1 MEIIIGRE
9 KEISILNMVYNSEKS
24 EFIALYGRR
33 RVGKTFLI
41 RSVFKDKFTFQITGL
56 SNSSLKQQLAN
67 FNLTLNNTDARND
80 YESAKDWLTAFS
92 QLSKHL
98 NSKKGKKLVFIDELP
113 WFDTRNSKFIQALE
127 HFWNSWASARSD
139 IKLIVCGSATSW
151 MINKLINDKGGLHNR
166 VTQKIKLL
174 PFTLNECEKY
184 LQSRKINLDR
194 YQIIQLYM
202 SIGGIPF
209 YWDEVKPGLSAM
221 QNIENICFSETG
233 LLQNEFKNLYRSLF
247 YNYDKHIKLVKALAK
262 KSKGLTR
269 DEIIKFSGLPN
280 AGSTTRLLDELEE
293 SGFIRKYSPFEKKMR
308 NSLYQLV
315 DFYSHFYLKFIANT
329 QITNTNNWINAV
341 DTPKYRVWSGYAYEQ
356 ICMYHLPQIKN
367 KLGISG
373 VYTTISSWRSTNQE
387 QGAQVD
393 LIIDRRD
400 NIINL
405 CEIKFSIN
413 SFIINKKYAGELRN
427 KIGIFKTETKT
438 RKSVFLTMI
447 TTYGVKQNI
456 HSTGLFQNE
465 MRMDDLFVAIN
476 GIT

>member
-1 MEIIIGRE
+1 M
-9 KEISILNMVYNSEKS
+9 
-24 EFIALYGRR
+24 YGRR

-41 RSVFKDKFTFQITGL
+41 RSVFKNKFTFQITGL
-56 SNSSLKQQLAN
+56 AKASLKQQLAN
-67 FNLTLNNTDARND
+67 FNLTLNNTDTKND
-80 YESAKDWLTAFS
+80 NEPVKDWLEAFS
-92 QLSKHL
+92 KLTKYL

-113 WFDTRNSKFIQALE
+113 WFDTRNSRFIQALE

-151 MINKLINDKGGLHNR
+151 MINKLINNKGGLHNR
-166 VTQKIKLL
+166 VTKKIKLL
-174 PFTLNECEKY
+174 PFTLYECEQYIHSK
-184 LQSRKINLDR
+184 KINLDR

-202 SIGGIPF
+202 SMGGIPF
-209 YWDEVKPGLSAM
+209 YWDEVKVGLSAM

-247 YNYDKHIKLVKALAK
+247 NNYEKHIKIVKALAK
-262 KSKGLTR
+262 KSKGLNR
-269 DEIIKFSGLPN
+269 DEIIKMSKLPN
-280 AGSTTRLLDELEE
+280 AGSTTKLLDELEE
-293 SGFIRKYSPFEKKMR
+293 SGFIRKYNIFGKKIR

-329 QITNTNNWINAV
+329 QITNTNNWLNAI
-341 DTPKYRVWSGYAYEQ
+341 DTPKYRAWSGYAYEQ

-367 KLGISG
+367 KLGIQS
-373 VYTTISSWRSTNQE
+373 VYTTISSWRSKKYDK
-387 QGAQVD
+387 GAQID

-413 SFIINKKYAGELRN
+413 PFIISKKYAGELRN
-427 KIGIFKTETKT
+427 KIGVFKAESET

-456 HSTGLFQNE
+456 NSTGLFQNE
-465 MRMDDLFVAIN
+465 MKMDDLFVEIK
-476 GIT
+476 